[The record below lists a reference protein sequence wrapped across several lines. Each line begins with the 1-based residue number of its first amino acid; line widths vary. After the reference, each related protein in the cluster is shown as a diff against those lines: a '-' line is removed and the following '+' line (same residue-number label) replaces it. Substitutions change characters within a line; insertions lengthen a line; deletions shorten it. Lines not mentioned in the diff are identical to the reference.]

1 MRAEL
6 AVAGKDV
13 NHLIGHFERFGNC
26 HGVDC
31 LCALAELDVG
41 VVESDG
47 AVAVDLGESAG
58 ALLILGADE
67 LVAEGDA
74 LAETPRA
81 LGGAALLKMDALNG
95 LLQAVLGGVVENF
108 LVVAVAV
115 AVAQDVLQ
123 TNLVAAYA

>member
-1 MRAEL
+1 MTEPSQLTLARA
-6 AVAGKDV
+6 
-13 NHLIGHFERFGNC
+13 
-26 HGVDC
+26 
-31 LCALAELDVG
+31 
-41 VVESDG
+41 
-47 AVAVDLGESAG
+47 AG

-74 LAETPRA
+74 LAETAHRA